1 MKQTGKPGNIEAM
14 TGSQPEALPPPPAS
28 GAVQPA
34 MGARLEQLVL
44 AASALTTEVSL
55 EGVLERVVE
64 VAAQVIGAHYAAIG
78 VLAPDGRLLES
89 FTTYGVSDEQRALI
103 GPPPRGHGILGLV
116 IREARP
122 IRLPDLT
129 RHPDSYGFPSHHPPM
144 HSFLGV
150 PIVGKRG
157 VFGNLYLTEKFD
169 GELFSDDDEHI
180 AVLLAANTA
189 AAVENAR
196 LHEESARLLE
206 EVQQLQRARERFF
219 AMVNH
224 ELRNALAAVHG
235 WAEMMVRKK
244 DPATVPRA
252 AFEVLDSAQQAVGLI
267 NDLLDLSRLDE
278 DRLKPVIRATEPS
291 SMARRAMARVTPAA
305 EAKRVLLQIDAESS
319 LPSCETD
326 ASRVEQILLN
336 LLGNAVQHSP
346 EGSTVRLYVSAR
358 ESRVVYTVE
367 DAGGGIP
374 ESELE
379 RIFDIYV
386 TKAAGESRGTGL
398 GLPLSRRLARLL
410 GGELR
415 AFARPGQGGYFVLE
429 LPASQEMKE
438 SSEILSPAFSRQP

>member
-1 MKQTGKPGNIEAM
+1 M
-14 TGSQPEALPPPPAS
+14 
-28 GAVQPA
+28 V
-34 MGARLEQLVL
+34 
-44 AASALTTEVSL
+44 AASSLLTEVSL
-55 EGVLERVVE
+55 EGVLQRVVE
-64 VAAQVIGAHYAAIG
+64 IAAEVIGARFAAIG

-89 FTTYGVSDEQRALI
+89 FTTYGIDAELRAKI

-122 IRLPDLT
+122 IRLPNLT
-129 RHPDSYGFPSHHPPM
+129 RHPDSYGFPPHHPPM
-144 HSFLGV
+144 HTFLGV

-157 VFGNLYLTEKFD
+157 VFGNLYLTEKL
-169 GELFSDDDEHI
+169 GSELFTEEDEHI
-180 AVLLAANTA
+180 AVLLAANAA

-206 EVQQLQRARERFF
+206 EVQQLHRARERFF

-224 ELRNALAAVHG
+224 ELRNSLAAVYG

-278 DRLKPVIRATEPS
+278 DRLRPVIRATEPGT
-291 SMARRAMARVTPAA
+291 MARRALARVTPAA
-305 EAKRVLLQIDAESS
+305 EAKRILLQVDVAPD

-326 ASRVEQILLN
+326 ASRVEQILIN
-336 LLGNAVQHSP
+336 LLGNAINHTP
-346 EGSTVRLYVSAR
+346 EGGTVRLEVTAR
-358 ESRVVYTVE
+358 EPMVMYTLHDEGSGVE
-367 DAGGGIP
+367 
-374 ESELE
+374 ESDVE

-386 TKAAGESRGTGL
+386 TKAAGESRGIGL

-415 AFARPGQGGYFVLE
+415 AVARPGRGGCFILE
-429 LPASQEMKE
+429 LPAT
-438 SSEILSPAFSRQP
+438 PAA